1 MHVAR
6 RDHPDQD
13 AITAQREGDVQRT
26 PIERLA
32 EGVEA
37 RLLVAVPQVF
47 QHQQGLVEEDLF
59 GLGLRHAVL
68 LVLAGVTVVPV
79 EAGDTREINHSC
91 TLSSYTRIDKSAVRW
106 VLPALRKVHH
116 TQPDV
121 QRVRRA
127 GTVLSGSKNMKQ
139 SITLHRHSR
148 FNV

>member
-1 MHVAR
+1 VHVAR
-6 RDHPDQD
+6 RDHPDQG

-26 PIERLA
+26 PIESLA

-79 EAGDTREINHSC
+79 EADDAREIDHSC
-91 TLSSYTRIDKSAVRW
+91 TLSSYTRICESVVRR
-106 VLPALRKVHH
+106 VLPALWEVHH

-121 QRVRRA
+121 QRVRSV
-127 GTVLSGSKNMKQ
+127 GTILSGSKKSKQ
-139 SITLHRHSR
+139 IIALR
-148 FNV
+148 NY